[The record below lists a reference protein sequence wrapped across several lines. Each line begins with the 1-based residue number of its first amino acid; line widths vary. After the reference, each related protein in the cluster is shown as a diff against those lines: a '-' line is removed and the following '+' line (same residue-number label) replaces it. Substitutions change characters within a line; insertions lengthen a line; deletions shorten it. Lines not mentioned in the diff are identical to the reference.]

1 VTLATIEID
10 FDIHKMIESE
20 RRSFTEPHYMA
31 LRRLLKLP
39 DIEPGSAK
47 EQTRAPEGRSWRDG
61 LVELPHGT
69 LARMAYDRGKQV
81 FQGEFL
87 DGKLVVN
94 GQSFDALSEAASELA
109 RTKAGT
115 KTSLN
120 GWIYWE
126 AKLPGESKWR
136 RLSDI
141 RDEARRKLRI
151 KL

>member
-1 VTLATIEID
+1 MTLATIEID
-10 FDIHKMIESE
+10 FDIHKMIEGE
-20 RRSFTEPHYMA
+20 RRSFSEPHYVA

-39 DIEPGSAK
+39 HIEPEPAK
-47 EQTRAPEGRSWRDG
+47 EQTRASEGRSWREG

-81 FQGEFL
+81 FEGEFL

-94 GQSFDALSEAASELA
+94 GQSFAALSEAASGLA
-109 RTKAGT
+109 RTKAGK
-115 KTSLN
+115 KTQLN

-126 AKLPGESKWR
+126 AQLPGETKWR
-136 RLSDI
+136 RLSDM
-141 RDEARRKLRI
+141 RDDGRRKLKI